1 MAYQVVSLNTY
12 SSNIIQIKQTVF
24 MYLEIQQAQAYT
36 HVYAIIKEKRVMI
49 LKEIRRAN
57 VEGI

>member
-1 MAYQVVSLNTY
+1 
-12 SSNIIQIKQTVF
+12 

-36 HVYAIIKEKRVMI
+36 HVYAIIKEKQVMV

>member
-1 MAYQVVSLNTY
+1 
-12 SSNIIQIKQTVF
+12 